1 MRRFTSLFPGMQGN
15 GSIAEADES
24 WRSRPPG
31 LAPKSATTPPA
42 VGLCF
47 PGDVR
52 RPAGGLSWNPRQRRI
67 RAALKDAGQAWWAAA
82 NSAGR

>member
-31 LAPKSATTPPA
+31 LAPKSATTPPLWDFA
-42 VGLCF
+42 SQGTSADLREGF
-47 PGDVR
+47 RGT
-52 RPAGGLSWNPRQRRI
+52 PASTEF
-67 RAALKDAGQAWWAAA
+67 GQL
-82 NSAGR
+82 